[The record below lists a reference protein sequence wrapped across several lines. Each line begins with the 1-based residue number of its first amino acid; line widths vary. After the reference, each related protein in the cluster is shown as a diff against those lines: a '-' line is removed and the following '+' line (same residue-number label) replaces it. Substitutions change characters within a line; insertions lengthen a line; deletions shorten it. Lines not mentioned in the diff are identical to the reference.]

1 MRLGIPALS
10 QHLAQESAH
19 ALNEHVRVHF
29 TQTKDG
35 QGQELRK
42 HERWTLLF

>member
-19 ALNEHVRVHF
+19 ALNKHVRVHF

-35 QGQELRK
+35 QGPELRK
-42 HERWTLLF
+42 HERRTLLF